1 MSNRRPAITLHLL
14 GPAHVTVDGRKVR
27 LARKGLALLCYLAL
41 ERTAARER
49 LASLLWGHR
58 QAMTNLRVEIHRLR
72 SAFAPWNVDPF
83 EGSTD
88 PLTLTRV
95 IHVQAG
101 SGAGELM
108 EGLDDVSTSY
118 QDWLEYRRAAW
129 STDGGRSV
137 RTALVDEL
145 AADVAPPYVI
155 VLEGAPGSGRRDL
168 AQALARRLDLPFLV
182 GADAMAGEAAVRHV
196 DPAACDND
204 KVAVRV
210 SNDDE
215 NVWVITRSTFGEDP
229 ALVIRLRAMIPPE
242 RLRFVRLPPLTWNE
256 ARATMPEDLAF
267 DEAARWYL
275 VSGGNPGYL
284 GELAKLRARMGDA
297 RELPVPQRLRAMY
310 ALEARRL
317 GEGARSALERLS
329 VHDGVFT
336 PTLLETLRADAHVDE
351 LERHGWL
358 RYENGVWRYPDPV
371 IPRLIGAE
379 IRDGQRMRLLR
390 DIRSTIQLEQQADNG
405 AVTTTRKKGRREPTT
420 TGRISP
426 LPIVRVHRGGE
437 HWLDDGVPEGSV
449 AHLDGTTATWA
460 HHGDVVQEHVIVW
473 ELPQEPLL
481 LWLKGRVVV
490 VDSHSGPSPRSLLRF
505 TLTGVDAPELELVE
519 PGQRTEIGSNGSLP
533 GRIHLEAAE
542 TFDHWLLVPPAKRLR
557 VASAARALVA
567 EVTLRAYRVACPV
580 RGGGTP
586 VAAVAWHATVL
597 DDPVEFVTPALD
609 ASGMGIG

>member
-27 LARKGLALLCYLAL
+27 LARKGLAMLCYLAL

-72 SAFAPWNVDPF
+72 SAFAPWNLDPF

-118 QDWLEYRRAAW
+118 QDWLEYRRAVW
-129 STDGGRSV
+129 STDGGDSV

-204 KVAVRV
+204 KVAMRV

-229 ALVIRLRAMIPPE
+229 ALVMRLRAMIPPE
-242 RLRFVRLPPLTWNE
+242 RLRFVRLPPLTWTE
-256 ARATMPEDLAF
+256 ARTTMPEGLAF
-267 DEAARWYL
+267 EEAARWYL

-284 GELAKLRARMGDA
+284 GELKKLHDRMRGARD
-297 RELPVPQRLRAMY
+297 LPVPQRLRAMY

-317 GEGARSALERLS
+317 GEAARNALERLS
-329 VHDGVFT
+329 VHHGVFT
-336 PTLLETLRADAHVDE
+336 STLLETLRADAHVDE

-358 RYENGVWRYPDPV
+358 RYENGVWRYADPA
-371 IPRLIGAE
+371 IPRLIGAA
-379 IRDGQRMRLLR
+379 IRDGQRTRLLR
-390 DIRSTIQLEQQADNG
+390 GIRSTTDLEQQAGNG
-405 AVTTTRKKGRREPTT
+405 AVTTTKKKGKRELTASRRGP
-420 TGRISP
+420 P
-426 LPIVRVHRGGE
+426 VPIVRVHRGDE
-437 HWLDDGVPEGSV
+437 HWLDDGLPESSG
-449 AHLDGTTATWA
+449 AYLDGTTATWA
-460 HHGDVVQEHVIVW
+460 HHGDAIHEHSIVW
-473 ELPQEPLL
+473 ALPEEPLL
-481 LWLKGRVVV
+481 LRLNGRVVA
-490 VDSHSGPSPRSLLRF
+490 DGHSGLAAGSLLRL
-505 TLTGVDAPELELVE
+505 TLTGIDAPELVLVE
-519 PGQRTEIGSNGSLP
+519 PNQEAEIGRSGSPP
-533 GRIHLEAAE
+533 GRIRLQAGE
-542 TFDHWLLVPPAKRLR
+542 TFEHWLLVPPAKRLR

-567 EVTLRAYRVACPV
+567 EVTLRAYRLA
-580 RGGGTP
+580 RHSGGGGTP
-586 VAAVAWHATVL
+586 VSAVAWHADAL
-597 DDPVEFVTPALD
+597 DGPIEFVAPALD
-609 ASGMGIG
+609 APGASIG

>member
-229 ALVIRLRAMIPPE
+229 ALVMRLRAMIPPE

-256 ARATMPEDLAF
+256 ARATMPEGLAF
-267 DEAARWYL
+267 EEAARWYL

-284 GELAKLRARMGDA
+284 GELTKLHDRMRGAHD
-297 RELPVPQRLRAMY
+297 LPVPQRLRAMY

-317 GEGARSALERLS
+317 GEAARNALERLC

-336 PTLLETLRADAHVDE
+336 STLLETLRADAHVDE

-358 RYENGVWRYPDPV
+358 RYENGVWRYADPA
-371 IPRLIGAE
+371 IPRLIGAA
-379 IRDGQRMRLLR
+379 IRDGQRTRLLR
-390 DIRSTIQLEQQADNG
+390 GIRSTTDLEQQPGNG
-405 AVTTTRKKGRREPTT
+405 AVTTTSKKGKRELTASGKGP
-420 TGRISP
+420 P
-426 LPIVRVHRGGE
+426 VPIVRVHRGDE
-437 HWLDDGVPEGSV
+437 HWLDDGQPESS
-449 AHLDGTTATWA
+449 AAYLDGTTATWA
-460 HHGDVVQEHVIVW
+460 HHGDAAQEHAIVW
-473 ELPQEPLL
+473 ALPEEPLL
-481 LWLKGRVVV
+481 LWLKGRVVAL
-490 VDSHSGPSPRSLLRF
+490 DGNGGLSARSLLRL
-505 TLTGVDAPELELVE
+505 TLSGVDAPEVVLAE
-519 PGQRTEIGSNGSLP
+519 PSQKTEIGSNGSP
-533 GRIHLEAAE
+533 SGRLHLQAGR
-542 TFDHWLLVPPAKRLR
+542 TFEHWLLVPPAKRLR
-557 VASAARALVA
+557 VASAARAMVA
-567 EVTLRAYRVACPV
+567 EVTLRAYRLA
-580 RGGGTP
+580 RHSGGGGTP
-586 VAAVAWHATVL
+586 VSAVAWHA
-597 DDPVEFVTPALD
+597 DGHDGPIEFVVPPLD
-609 ASGMGIG
+609 ASGASIR